1 MNKKIKLEDVAE
13 LAGVSKATVS
23 RVINRRGYLSQKTIE
38 KVEAAMA
45 KLNYHPNVIAQQL
58 HTQRTNV
65 IGIIV
70 PTVATPFF
78 GELTAELEQRLFKQ
92 GYKVLISGALNDP
105 GKERQYL
112 QQLLGQQVDGL
123 IIATHNADLPEYQHA
138 NLPIVAIDRFLRA
151 DIPVIA
157 SDNYAGAT
165 AACEALIA
173 RGARHIIHTDDLSPL
188 NAQDTARQRAYEAV
202 MQAHG
207 WPAYTYPSLPDPV
220 QNRAS
225 LQRIFTEHPEVD
237 AIFASNDLDA
247 ATLLDLALENGYA
260 VPTQLQIIGYDGTQ
274 TTQRLLPQ
282 LATVVQPLSEMAAQA
297 VELLE
302 AKLQQQATPTEV
314 VLPVQVKFG
323 RTLRPLATKKR
334 FRSKSDEQAEKCYN
348 NVTSPLGA
356 MILGI
361 NRMEDNL

>member
-45 KLNYHPNVIAQQL
+45 ELNYHPNVIAQQL

-78 GELTAELEQRLFKQ
+78 GELTAELEQRLFKR
-92 GYKVLISGALNDP
+92 GYKVLVSGALNDP

-112 QQLLGQQVDGL
+112 QQLLGRQVDGL

-138 NLPIVAIDRFLRA
+138 NLPIVAVDRFLRA
-151 DIPVIA
+151 DIPVVA
-157 SDNYAGAT
+157 SDNYAGAV
-165 AACEALIA
+165 AACAALID

-323 RTLRPLATKKR
+323 RTLRPLATKKALL
-334 FRSKSDEQAEKCYN
+334 KQK
-348 NVTSPLGA
+348 
-356 MILGI
+356 
-361 NRMEDNL
+361 